1 MTAAYIR
8 YIPSTPV
15 QTSKGIKTWLLQIG
29 GSLACVMAVSRI
41 LLLSLPLLSL
51 TLCAPQPRDEIEI
64 QDCGEDQ
71 LMDCLTHIV
80 TTIITITGSQA
91 ELLSL
96 TFDGCSEFPCIVHQ
110 GQHATGQL
118 TMRARTPT
126 SSLTCKVWGGGWLCN
141 TLCILRLWGLLDRW
155 SYHLMDVLWM
165 HVTI

>member
-1 MTAAYIR
+1 MRHETRDVFAA
-8 YIPSTPV
+8 STFSTLV
-15 QTSKGIKTWLLQIG
+15 QTSSGINTWLVQIG
-29 GSLACVMAVSRI
+29 DSLDLVCVMAVIRI
-41 LLLSLPLLSL
+41 LLLSLPLFSL
-51 TLCAPQPRDEIEI
+51 TLFAPQPRDEIEI

-126 SSLTCKVWGGGWLCN
+126 SSLTCKVQGFHFRFPEGGV
-141 TLCILRLWGLLDRW
+141 W
-155 SYHLMDVLWM
+155 SP
-165 HVTI
+165 TP